1 MSQALVVQKVDSA
14 LHWIAQ
20 LVSLILDFWI
30 AIYPVDSAIQ
40 RSNNRGQMCCIS
52 LISVVIGLCIVFSKS
67 VLLKN
72 AKRKQPKNKG

>member
-1 MSQALVVQKVDSA
+1 MSQTLVVQKVDSA

-20 LVSLILDFWI
+20 LVSLILHFWI
-30 AIYPVDSAIQ
+30 AIYSVNSAIQ
-40 RSNNRGQMCCIS
+40 RSNNPGQMCCIS
-52 LISVVIGLCIVFSKS
+52 LISVIGLGIVFSKS

>member
-1 MSQALVVQKVDSA
+1 MSQAQKVDSA

-20 LVSLILDFWI
+20 LVSLILNLWI
-30 AIYPVDSAIQ
+30 AIYPVDGAIQ
-40 RSNNRGQMCCIS
+40 RSNNPGQTCCIS

>member
-1 MSQALVVQKVDSA
+1 MSQSQKVDSA

-20 LVSLILDFWI
+20 LISVILNFWI

-40 RSNNRGQMCCIS
+40 RSNNLSQMCCIS

>member
-40 RSNNRGQMCCIS
+40 RSNNRGQMCYIS